1 MKIANGV
8 VWDLTE
14 VYHPS
19 LFPFSRCLLVSAL
32 AKSPERNHSRSIKKS
47 SGNHQGI
54 VKESPRN
61 RPWFMKES
69 SGNHRGTFWWTP
81 LQNHQS
87 ARPKRN
93 HYPGFIQYRNFYF
106 SQLAGL
112 AGTLYI
118 SHFAPSQNHLL
129 CLFTVK
135 ESQAQKIL
143 LERHSPFVF
152 FPLNFYRISQ
162 THRPFWD
169 LTDVTLAD
177 EDNNS
182 IPTDDANTIDNNHR
196 QCDNA
201 RGATLWPNL

>member
-69 SGNHRGTFWWTP
+69 SGNHRGTCWWTP
-81 LQNHQS
+81 LQNLLGQKGITIQDSSSIGISTLASWLVWLVPFTFYILHPRKITYS
-87 ARPKRN
+87 VCSPSRNPKPRK
-93 HYPGFIQYRNFYF
+93 FY
-106 SQLAGL
+106 SNG
-112 AGTLYI
+112 I
-118 SHFAPSQNHLL
+118 
-129 CLFTVK
+129 
-135 ESQAQKIL
+135 
-143 LERHSPFVF
+143 RHSCFCLCIF
-152 FPLNFYRISQ
+152 IGSLK
-162 THRPFWD
+162 
-169 LTDVTLAD
+169 LTDNQTFLRL
-177 EDNNS
+177 NWCNS
-182 IPTDDANTIDNNHR
+182 
-196 QCDNA
+196 
-201 RGATLWPNL
+201 GW